1 MLGFSAFAETA
12 FGATVAHAGVT
23 VLVTG
28 SGVAVSQGTP
38 TYAIG
43 ATVVVTGSGVTVS
56 MGTAGN
62 ENSAFNFTLYN
73 PSATTDYMMCN
84 FEGVNRNESGNMYF
98 FTGGSQYETA
108 GDVDAIRLQ
117 LDGAGVF
124 SGFFKLYGLSG
135 S

>member
-56 MGTAGN
+56 MGTVT
-62 ENSAFNFTLYN
+62 FT
-73 PSATTDYMMCN
+73 
-84 FEGVNRNESGNMYF
+84 
-98 FTGGSQYETA
+98 
-108 GDVDAIRLQ
+108 I
-117 LDGAGVF
+117 
-124 SGFFKLYGLSG
+124 SG
-135 S
+135 SVSPTGSAVTISTGAADVNVITWNAIDPDASQTWTNIDPL